1 MKLYIFDVDATAIDT
16 MIHEIDRISSLPAS
30 AFSTLSLIVAATTCN
45 YMSFEL
51 FQNPTAAAKRHDR
64 IPVTALS

>member
-30 AFSTLSLIVAATTCN
+30 AFSTLSLIVAATTSPQLVVVIVEESLDHALCV
-45 YMSFEL
+45 
-51 FQNPTAAAKRHDR
+51 R
-64 IPVTALS
+64 IC